1 MEDPRQQR
9 VALGTA
15 VFALIEP
22 RPGAERAFNRWYERD
37 HLYTLRVAPWTLAAT
52 RWVAPRPLK
61 ALRTPAAGGIATPVA
76 AGSYLTTAWIQAGGE
91 EEHLRFMAAQAPGL
105 AAAGRLFAEREHV
118 HTYRYRYLGAAS
130 RDADGVPAEL
140 ALDRGYPGL
149 VLTWIERATGAAL
162 EDLAERLLR
171 DWLPARL
178 AGSPVALSLAFA
190 LLPRPPA
197 WPPEIPEPAGL
208 GERLLLA
215 HFLDCDPRECW
226 ADHFGRFGADLARA
240 GGARLLLA
248 APFVPTRPGTDV
260 FVDEL
265 H

>member
-1 MEDPRQQR
+1 MQDPRQSR
-9 VALGTA
+9 VALGSA

-22 RPGAERAFNRWYERD
+22 RPGAARAFNRWYERD

-61 ALRTPAAGGIATPVA
+61 ALRAPAEGAIATPVG

-91 EEHLRFMAAQAPGL
+91 EEHLRFVAALAPGL
-105 AAAGRLFAEREHV
+105 AAAGRLFSEREHV
-118 HTYRYRYLGAAS
+118 HTYRYRFLGSAS
-130 RDADGVPAEL
+130 RDADGVPPEL

-149 VLTWIERATGAAL
+149 VLTWIEREPGLAL
-162 EDLAERLLR
+162 EERAERLLR

-178 AGSPVALSLAFA
+178 AGSPVELALAFA
-190 LLPRPPA
+190 LLPRPA
-197 WPPEIPEPAGL
+197 SWPPEIPEPAGL
-208 GERLLLA
+208 DERLLLA
-215 HFLDCDPRECW
+215 HFLECDPRAAW
-226 ADHFGRFGADLARA
+226 VRHFGSFGADLART

-248 APFVPTRPGTDV
+248 APFVPTRPGTDA

-265 H
+265 